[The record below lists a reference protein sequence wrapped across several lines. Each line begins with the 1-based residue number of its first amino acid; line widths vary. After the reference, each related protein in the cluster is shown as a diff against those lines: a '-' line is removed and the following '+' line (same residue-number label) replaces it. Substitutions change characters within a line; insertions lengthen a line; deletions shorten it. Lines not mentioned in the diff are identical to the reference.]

1 LYRKCTVLKKK
12 AKTAA
17 MTAAALFLLA
27 GSASAALPDAGEEL
41 SRVIDTQA
49 VEEAAGLP
57 PEIDLRVSPDLDG
70 ALRILYGRLR
80 EENKGMLSDALKSA
94 AITVIMSFVCAAAA
108 ALGEGVSGPARLA
121 AAAVTAGIFV
131 SAGGGL
137 MAQATEAV
145 GKLEDFSNVL
155 LPTLAAAE
163 AAAGLFTA
171 AAAKYS
177 AAALFFNILTNLISR
192 LLTPTVFVF
201 IAASVG
207 EAVTGSRALSGAAS
221 LIKYAAIMT
230 LTALLLAFTLYISV
244 SGFTASAA
252 DASAVKAAKTAIS
265 TMMPLAGSIASDA
278 ASAVMSAAAAIK
290 NSVGAFGM
298 LAVIFMSAGPF
309 LNTGARYLIYK
320 CASALTAEVGDGTAA
335 KLTGRFADACGIMT
349 SAIGAAALMRF
360 ISVFSF
366 MGAMT
371 A

>member
-1 LYRKCTVLKKK
+1 MYRKCTVLKKK

-27 GSASAALPDAGEEL
+27 GSASAALPDAGEEI

-278 ASAVMSAAAAIK
+278 ASAVMSAAAIK